1 MSEIMVSVMPEIL
14 EMRKEWKK
22 KYGNTR
28 VFDYF
33 YMGLRDK
40 IVAHHIQSMKEWQK
54 LDKEIEKAEKD
65 TWLFVEE
72 NSK

>member
-1 MSEIMVSVMPEIL
+1 MSEFTVSVMPEIL

-22 KYGNTR
+22 KYGDTR

-54 LDKEIEKAEKD
+54 LEKEIEKAEMN

>member
-1 MSEIMVSVMPEIL
+1 MSEQFVSVMPEII

-22 KYGNTR
+22 KFGNTR

-33 YMGLRDK
+33 YMNLRDK
-40 IVAHHIQSMKEWQK
+40 IIAEHKRSMEEWAKSEK
-54 LDKEIEKAEKD
+54 LIEKAMKD

>member
-1 MSEIMVSVMPEIL
+1 MSESVSVMPEII

-22 KYGNTR
+22 KFGNTR

-33 YMGLRDK
+33 YMNLRDK
-40 IVAHHIQSMKEWQK
+40 IIAEQKRSMEEWAKSEK
-54 LDKEIEKAEKD
+54 LIEKAMKD

-72 NSK
+72 GA

>member
-1 MSEIMVSVMPEIL
+1 MSEFTVSVMPEIL

-22 KYGNTR
+22 KYGDTR
-28 VFDYF
+28 VFDYS
-33 YMGLRDK
+33 YMSLRDK
-40 IVAHHIQSMKEWQK
+40 IVAHHIQSVKEWQK
-54 LDKEIEKAEKD
+54 LEKEIEKAEMS